1 MEKQENQILNFI
13 AEHQKLI
20 ASNQKR
26 IEGNLDKF
34 MERTTNNLEEI
45 NKHFITLNGS
55 VAKIKTRQE
64 ICPIDDV
71 VNQTEFVRF
80 FSKYWKLTI
89 FIIIIIGIVIAT
101 KGYEYII
108 NLL

>member
-1 MEKQENQILNFI
+1 MEKQESS
-13 AEHQKLI
+13 KDLI
-20 ASNQKR
+20 KVIIDNQKR

-34 MERTTNNLEEI
+34 MEKTTNNLEGI
-45 NKHFITLNGS
+45 NEHLGKLNGS

-64 ICPIDDV
+64 ICPIEDV

-80 FSKYWKLTI
+80 FSKHWKLTI